1 MTNVRASMLIS
12 TAIATLALGA
22 CGSSSTTKVRAEGA
36 PTSSTAATT
45 TSTPPT
51 STAATTTTE
60 LPNTSTSAAAVESAL
75 SKSVAS
81 HLSGLHALQGVTVSG
96 DETSGITITYDS
108 AKIDAA
114 TAGSLCTDAAM
125 VAGPTAALTVH
136 STTGTKAASR
146 VKGTACK

>member
-1 MTNVRASMLIS
+1 MLIA
-12 TAIATLALGA
+12 TAIVTLALGA

-45 TSTPPT
+45 TSASPP
-51 STAATTTTE
+51 STAATTTE
-60 LPNTSTSAAAVESAL
+60 LPTTSTSAAAAESAL

-114 TAGSLCTDAAM
+114 TAASLCTDAAM
-125 VAGPTAALTVH
+125 VAGPTAALAVH

-146 VKGTACK
+146 VKGSACK